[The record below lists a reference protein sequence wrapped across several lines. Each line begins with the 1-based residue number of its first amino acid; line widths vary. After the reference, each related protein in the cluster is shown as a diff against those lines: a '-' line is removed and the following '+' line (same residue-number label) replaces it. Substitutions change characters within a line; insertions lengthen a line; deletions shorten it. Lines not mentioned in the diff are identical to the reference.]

1 MIISLP
7 EFGLFGFK
15 GTKLGLKGSLLT
27 TEPTNVFSMAWN
39 QVDGNKAH

>member
-27 TEPTNVFSMAWN
+27 SEPTNVFSLAWN
-39 QVDGNKAH
+39 QVDENKAH

>member
-15 GTKLGLKGSLLT
+15 GTKLGLKEGKILT
-27 TEPTNVFSMAWN
+27 FHIPLHSSINTPITH
-39 QVDGNKAH
+39 D